1 MRSSAP
7 VEFTGRLRPRVVERI
22 GHGRRFLETH
32 HRSIRSK
39 AGGRPAPPP
48 AARASGL
55 GEPRHELAPHRRE
68 AVVRRAGHLVR
79 DSHEVA
85 SQGRRAAVHQ
95 GRSPRALP
103 TCRRRGVADLS
114 HDRPAV
120 RVDPVARPARSQL
133 PGQQRAARAVV
144 AACRAAAATAA
155 TTASISTGVG
165 RDDRPPAAPTRS
177 ATSNSTSATAATMM
191 STSAGAGSRRQRP
204 APPPRSAQRAVLL
217 GPRERRVLGVQLGW
231 RARARA
237 RGVACTTSA
246 PDQRSRTCSR
256 LRSSW
261 RATRR
266 GGQIRLT
273 STYAICSRRLQS
285 FM

>member
-165 RDDRPPAAPTRS
+165 RDDRPPAAPHPIRDVQLDQRDCRDHDVNLGGRRVATTAPSS
-177 ATSNSTSATAATMM
+177 ASEIRTARCAARPARA
-191 STSAGAGSRRQRP
+191 SRSRRPARLARP
-204 APPPRSAQRAVLL
+204 RPR
-217 GPRERRVLGVQLGW
+217 PR
-231 RARARA
+231 
-237 RGVACTTSA
+237 C
-246 PDQRSRTCSR
+246 R
-256 LRSSW
+256 LHNGSS
-261 RATRR
+261 
-266 GGQIRLT
+266 
-273 STYAICSRRLQS
+273 
-285 FM
+285 